1 MADLNIRRGGDMLD
15 PIRRFLEGDWQG
27 QSIRVEEFVDGQT
40 RVVRAELP
48 DVDPDRDIEVSV
60 SNGVLT
66 IRAERSEKTEHKI
79 KDGYRSEFRYG
90 SFTRSVPL
98 SPNVRQEDV
107 RASYKDGVLEVR
119 TPIPAETPA
128 ASGKV
133 HISRNQ

>member
-1 MADLNIRRGGDMLD
+1 MVDLNIRRGGDMLD

-66 IRAERSEKTEHKI
+66 IRAERSEKTERKG

-90 SFTRSVPL
+90 SFTRSFPL
-98 SPNVRQEDV
+98 SSNVRQEDV
-107 RASYKDGVLEVR
+107 RATYKDGVLEVR
-119 TPIPAETPA
+119 TPMPAETPTA
-128 ASGKV
+128 PGKV
-133 HISRNQ
+133 HISRDQ